1 VLALFELETLQ
12 TPVLQLGILGIAHAS
27 RPLCM
32 AFFRAANVDL

>member
-1 VLALFELETLQ
+1 MQYLC
-12 TPVLQLGILGIAHAS
+12 LQLGILGIAKAS